1 MTNTL
6 SLSGLLDDL
15 NAHSADKERMTLES
29 LTEHFQERGFGF
41 FLFLFALPAALPV
54 PAIGLNTIIAIPL
67 LLLTAQQAIGRQSLW
82 IPKRFKD
89 KSISRDTIKQ
99 FTSAS
104 VPFLKKIEIIVRPR
118 LTVLSSAAMERVIGV
133 LGFIMALAVTIP
145 LPLTNTVPS
154 FGIAMMAIGVLTRDG
169 LAIIAGAIIG
179 LAWVVMLV
187 SVITIFGPEGVD
199 IAKDFI
205 KGLF

>member
-1 MTNTL
+1 MTDTL
-6 SLSGLLDDL
+6 SLSSLLDDL

-29 LTEHFQERGFGF
+29 LTDHFKERGFGF

-104 VPFLKKIEIIVRPR
+104 VPFLKKIEVIVRPR

-133 LGFIMALAVTIP
+133 VGFIMALAVTIP

-169 LAIIAGAIIG
+169 LAIIAGALIG

-187 SVITIFGPEGVD
+187 SVVTIFGPEGID
-199 IAKDFI
+199 LAKDFI